1 MNPKLTN
8 FNNLIFIILVS
19 LNFFLPMSMVLAQKS
34 NLKTKG
40 PGTILIDPGHGGDD
54 FGGIVSGLS
63 EEFVVFDV
71 CQKLIIELK
80 KSDIKT
86 ELTRGPKQSL
96 NLNDRVQLALLK
108 QPDLFISIHA
118 NINSDPKIYGAE
130 FYVEPSN
137 ALLGHTDFL
146 TYLTKDLELKA
157 LSPAEHPRFYYPS
170 VKKLK
175 LKSPANI
182 IILDMLRMKTRKQSL
197 ILAENL
203 KKNWPTKS
211 EIREGQFFVIKQ
223 LPIPSALIELGYLS
237 NPADFKILNSS
248 AKRQELA
255 NNLALGLKDYLL
267 NKSLNSTQ

>member
-1 MNPKLTN
+1 MKFTFKFKHAFFLLFFTSALP
-8 FNNLIFIILVS
+8 
-19 LNFFLPMSMVLAQKS
+19 LNFAFSQ
-34 NLKTKG
+34 KTKNKSKNSELL
-40 PGTILIDPGHGGDD
+40 ILIDPGHGGDD
-54 FGGIVSGLS
+54 FGGVSSGLS

-71 CQKLIIELK
+71 CQKLILELQK
-80 KSDIKT
+80 NGIKG

-96 NLNDRVQLALLK
+96 SLDQRVQLALKK
-108 QPDLFISIHA
+108 QPDIFLSIHA
-118 NINSDPKIYGAE
+118 NINSNPNIRGAE

-137 ALLGHTDFL
+137 AIIGHTDFL
-146 TYLTKDLELKA
+146 TYLTKDLELKT

-170 VKKLK
+170 VQKLK

-223 LPIPSALIELGYLS
+223 LPIPSSLVELGYLS
-237 NPADFKILNSS
+237 NPQDFKILNSS
-248 AKRQELA
+248 EKRQELA
-255 NNLALGLKDYLL
+255 NYLALGLKDYLL
-267 NKSLNSTQ
+267 NKSLNSN